1 MEPLPTSAR
10 PTDRLETAS
19 VDLDRHRRCGFP
31 EVVFAQGKSAD
42 QLCQILASLV
52 AAGEDAFATRVDA
65 EQAAALVGKFPLGRY
80 NATARTFRIAKPL
93 ANGRAPAGAVAVIS
107 AGSSDLPVAEEVR
120 ETLEWM
126 GVAVT
131 MIHDVGVAGPHRLR
145 ERLAEFEHADAVV
158 VVAGME
164 GALPSVV
171 GGYVAAPVIGVP
183 TSVGYGANFGGVAAL
198 LSMLNSCAANVA
210 VVNIDAGFKAAYLA
224 GLIATRRN
232 LTSDL

>member
-1 MEPLPTSAR
+1 MQEVTNRTKTTA
-10 PTDRLETAS
+10 RLESAS

-31 EVVFAQGKSAD
+31 EVVFAQGKTAE
-42 QLCQILASLV
+42 QLREVLSTLV
-52 AAGEDAFATRVDA
+52 ANGEDAFATRVDA
-65 EQAAALVGKFPLGRY
+65 SQAEALSSAFATGRY
-80 NATARTFRIAKPL
+80 NPAARTFRVPKPSS
-93 ANGRAPAGAVAVIS
+93 NGCAPLGSVAVIS

-126 GVAVT
+126 GVDVT

-145 ERLAEFEHADAVV
+145 ERLAEFENADAVV

-171 GGYVAAPVIGVP
+171 GGYAACPVIGVP

-224 GLIATRRN
+224 GLIATRKHAHQ
-232 LTSDL
+232 T